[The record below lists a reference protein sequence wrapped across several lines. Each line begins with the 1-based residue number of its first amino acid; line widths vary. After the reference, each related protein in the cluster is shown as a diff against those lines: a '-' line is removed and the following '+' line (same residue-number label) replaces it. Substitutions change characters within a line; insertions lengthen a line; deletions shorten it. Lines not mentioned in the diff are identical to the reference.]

1 MEELVT
7 QLTIEKAMNGYEVRL
22 KDYQVNG
29 TVRPVPYVFETM
41 ESLLT
46 FIKTKLKEP
55 NEFNFR

>member
-7 QLTIEKAMNGYEVRL
+7 QLTIKKAMNGYEVRL
-22 KDYQVNG
+22 NDYHVNG
-29 TVRPVPYVFETM
+29 TGRPVPYVFETM

>member
-7 QLTIEKAMNGYEVRL
+7 QLSVEKAMNGYQVRL
-22 KDYQVNG
+22 KDYTLPG
-29 TVRPVPYVFETM
+29 TARPVPYVFETM
-41 ESLLT
+41 DNLLE

>member
-1 MEELVT
+1 MEEIVN
-7 QLTIEKAMNGYEVRL
+7 QLTIEKAMNGYQVRL
-22 KDYQVNG
+22 KDYTLNG

-41 ESLLT
+41 ESLLE